1 MYVYIHMYIYM
12 YIYVC
17 SLSIPIC
24 DIIISIY
31 NTDLTTVIEK

>member
-1 MYVYIHMYIYM
+1 MYVYIHMYIYV

-24 DIIISIY
+24 DIIISKY